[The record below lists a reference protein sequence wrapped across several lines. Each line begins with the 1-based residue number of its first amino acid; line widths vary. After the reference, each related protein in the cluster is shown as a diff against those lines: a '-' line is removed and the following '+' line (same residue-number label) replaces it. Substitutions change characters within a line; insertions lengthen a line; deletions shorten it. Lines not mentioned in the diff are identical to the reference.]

1 MASAACTA
9 VDDDCTRHPY
19 SSNTSETDHQESRR
33 KRRKATRH
41 RLELSS
47 KSSLLGV
54 TSLFALGV
62 ISCGTMHRGL
72 SFSFSRSPSMGVKHS
87 IAIHRSASR
96 SPLSTTRCLAKC
108 KFPTATATAT
118 KTSLF
123 STTSTHLSNSY
134 DVVVIGGG
142 HAGTEAATASARTG
156 ARTLLL
162 TQKTSTLG
170 ELSCNPSIGGI
181 GKGHL
186 VREIDALQGVMG
198 EVADASGIHFR
209 MLNRRKGPAVRGP
222 RGQMDRD
229 LYKTHM
235 QGVLLG
241 DSERGLDK
249 YDNLDV
255 LEASAEDLL
264 LEEGEGIDSLAP
276 LADPTQNAVAASSS
290 SSSGEEQRLRTAKAL
305 SSTAATAPHRRA
317 RIRGVL
323 AIDPSTGSRL
333 EIESS
338 AVVLTTGTFLRGVL
352 MIGRERYSGGR
363 HLRDSEEVEPPSIGL
378 ALTLERFG
386 FPLGRLKTG
395 TPARLDGRTID
406 WDGCKIQPSER
417 PAQPFSHVRQS
428 RGEEPPMAAV
438 GRLIDCYQTA
448 TNEATHKLV
457 TDFAHLLPEYDGMDG
472 KGNGPRY
479 CPSIYKKVERFAER
493 KSHNSFLEPEG
504 LNTHI
509 VYPNGMSGPYP
520 EEIQLQIF
528 RTMKGLEKVEI
539 IRPGYDVE
547 YDFVN
552 PRVLTHTLETKAI
565 AGLYLAGQICGTTGY
580 EEAGA
585 QGIVAGVNAG
595 RAAGAASRGEEAP
608 EPFVLGRDEAYIG
621 VLIDD
626 LVTKGTLEPYRM
638 FTSRA
643 EYRISLRADNA
654 DLRLTRKGAEYG
666 LVTDPERLA
675 ALDMRE
681 TMITDNVERLRKFKL
696 FVTEWAARGGSDIMG
711 GDAMNRP
718 GRESHKKSAEEVLGM
733 PHVTL
738 RDVEDVMAA
747 VHREQKMQQTHHS
760 EHQQH
765 LQSDNEDEAPNNDD
779 ESEQSF
785 IPTPSSVYDTV
796 EASVKY
802 KSYVVRQEKDIE
814 SWRKA
819 QGARIPPNIIY
830 DHSIMPTFSKE
841 EIEKLNRYKPTTFAE
856 ASQISGLTP
865 QSLVY
870 LYHHVMKLNK
880 ESKRKSQSVDGS
892 LATADGTV

>member
-1 MASAACTA
+1 MLIMTTAAIIQRTK
-9 VDDDCTRHPY
+9 P
-19 SSNTSETDHQESRR
+19 HQYLIILLTILSI
-33 KRRKATRH
+33 TNM
-41 RLELSS
+41 RLALAFNSHHLPCS
-47 KSSLLGV
+47 IGKSSRISKFCHLSQNSRAI
-54 TSLFALGV
+54 TSLQ
-62 ISCGTMHRGL
+62 SQ
-72 SFSFSRSPSMGVKHS
+72 SK
-87 IAIHRSASR
+87 
-96 SPLSTTRCLAKC
+96 
-108 KFPTATATAT
+108 
-118 KTSLF
+118 
-123 STTSTHLSNSY
+123 SY
-134 DVVVIGGG
+134 DVIVIGGG
-142 HAGTEAATASARTG
+142 HAGTEAATASARSG

-162 TQKTSTLG
+162 TQKVSTLG

-198 EVADASGIHFR
+198 EIADASGIHFR

-229 LYKTHM
+229 LYKENM
-235 QGVLLG
+235 QDYLL
-241 DSERGLDK
+241 RGADLGIAGIE
-249 YDNLDV
+249 NLDV

-264 LEEGEGIDSLAP
+264 LDEGDEIETLAP
-276 LADPTQNAVAASSS
+276 LADIAKIEAAG
-290 SSSGEEQRLRTAKAL
+290 SGEEERLRKAKSL
-305 SSTAATAPHRRA
+305 SSAEANASSRRA
-317 RIRGVL
+317 RIKGVV
-323 AIDPSTGSRL
+323 AIESETDSRI
-333 EIESS
+333 EIESKT
-338 AVVLTTGTFLRGVL
+338 VILTTGTFLRGVL
-352 MIGRERYSGGR
+352 MIGHERYSGGR
-363 HLRDSEEVEPPSIGL
+363 HLRDSEEVEPPSVGL

-395 TPARLDGRTID
+395 TPPRLDGRTID
-406 WDGCKIQPSER
+406 WDRCNIQPSER
-417 PAQPFSHVRQS
+417 PAQPFSHIRQS
-428 RGEEPPMAAV
+428 RGEQPPLAAANT
-438 GRLIDCYQTA
+438 LINCYQTA

-457 TDFAHLLPEYDGMDG
+457 MEYAHLLPQYDGMDG

-493 KSHNSFLEPEG
+493 NSHNSFLEPEG
-504 LNTHI
+504 LNSHI

-520 EEIQLQIF
+520 EEIQRQIM
-528 RTMKGLEKVEI
+528 RSMKGLEKVEI

-552 PRVLTHTLETKAI
+552 PQALTHTLETKSI

-585 QGIVAGVNAG
+585 QGIIAGANAG
-595 RAAGAASRGEEAP
+595 RAAYAARIGENAP
-608 EPFVLGRDEAYIG
+608 LPFVLGRDEAYIG

-681 TMITDNVERLRKFKL
+681 TLITDNVERLRDFKL
-696 FVTEWAARGGSDIMG
+696 FITDWASRGGDDLSFAAAD
-711 GDAMNRP
+711 RP
-718 GRESHKKSAEEVLGM
+718 GSEGRKKSAEEVLGM

-738 RDVEDVMAA
+738 KDVEDIMAI
-747 VHREQKMQQTHHS
+747 VHS
-760 EHQQH
+760 EEQTQKTY
-765 LQSDNEDEAPNNDD
+765 SDEAYAFN
-779 ESEQSF
+779 
-785 IPTPSSVYDTV
+785 PTPSSVYDTV

-802 KSYVVRQEKDIE
+802 KSYVIRQEKDIE

-819 QGARIPPNIIY
+819 QGVKIPPTIIY
-830 DHSIMPTFSKE
+830 HHSIMPTFSKE
-841 EIEKLNRYKPTTFAE
+841 EIEKLDRFRPNTFAE

-870 LYHHVMKLNK
+870 LYHHVMRLNK
-880 ESKRKSQSVDGS
+880 EARKSSQPV
-892 LATADGTV
+892 TVGENN

>member
-1 MASAACTA
+1 MPLT
-9 VDDDCTRHPY
+9 TR
-19 SSNTSETDHQESRR
+19 
-33 KRRKATRH
+33 AF
-41 RLELSS
+41 
-47 KSSLLGV
+47 
-54 TSLFALGV
+54 TSLFTPKRHPL
-62 ISCGTMHRGL
+62 IQ
-72 SFSFSRSPSMGVKHS
+72 
-87 IAIHRSASR
+87 AIRH
-96 SPLSTTRCLAKC
+96 T
-108 KFPTATATAT
+108 
-118 KTSLF
+118 
-123 STTSTHLSNSY
+123 TTSTSSSLPATHKSY
-134 DVVVIGGG
+134 DVIVIGGG

-156 ARTLLL
+156 AQTLLL

-198 EVADASGIHFR
+198 EVADMSGIHFR

-229 LYKTHM
+229 LYKENM
-235 QGVLLG
+235 QSLLLG
-241 DSERGLDK
+241 EMGME
-249 YDNLDV
+249 NLDV
-255 LEASAEDLL
+255 LEASAEDLIL
-264 LEEGEGIDSLAP
+264 DEGERIETLAP
-276 LADPTQNAVAASSS
+276 LADVQNHQGL
-290 SSSGEEQRLRTAKAL
+290 SSGEEERLRRAKSL
-305 SSTAATAPHRRA
+305 SSAEANASNRRA
-317 RIRGVL
+317 RIKGVVTV
-323 AIDPSTGSRL
+323 DPETKERM
-333 EIESS
+333 EIE
-338 AVVLTTGTFLRGVL
+338 ATTVILTTGTFLRGVL
-352 MIGRERYSGGR
+352 MIGHERYSGGR
-363 HLRDSEEVEPPSIGL
+363 HLRDSEEVEPPSVGL

-395 TPARLDGRTID
+395 TPPRLDGRTID
-406 WDGCKIQPSER
+406 WDRCNIQPSER
-417 PAQPFSHVRQS
+417 PAQPFSHIRQS
-428 RGEEPPMAAV
+428 RGEQPPLAAADT
-438 GRLIDCYQTA
+438 LIHCYQTA
-448 TNEATHKLV
+448 TNEVTHKLV
-457 TDFAHLLPEYDGMDG
+457 MEYAHLLPQYDGMDG

-493 KSHNSFLEPEG
+493 NSHNSFLEPEG
-504 LNTHI
+504 LKSHI

-520 EEIQLQIF
+520 EEIQLQIM
-528 RTMKGLEKVEI
+528 RSMKGLEKVDI
-539 IRPGYDVE
+539 VRPGYDVE

-552 PRVLTHTLETKAI
+552 PQALTHTLETKSI

-585 QGIVAGVNAG
+585 QGIVAGANAG
-595 RAAGAASRGEEAP
+595 RAAGAARRGEKAP
-608 EPFVLGRDEAYIG
+608 LPFVLGRDEAYIG

-681 TMITDNVERLRKFKL
+681 TLITDNVDRLRNFKL
-696 FVTEWAARGGSDIMG
+696 FITDWQTRGGENLSFAAAD
-711 GDAMNRP
+711 RP
-718 GRESHKKSAEEVLGM
+718 GREGHKKSAEEVLGM

-738 RDVEDVMAA
+738 KDVEDIMAS
-747 VHREQKMQQTHHS
+747 VDS
-760 EHQQH
+760 EEKA
-765 LQSDNEDEAPNNDD
+765 QSDESASDEYGFN
-779 ESEQSF
+779 
-785 IPTPSSVYDTV
+785 PTPSSVYDTV

-802 KSYVVRQEKDIE
+802 KSYVIRQEKDIE

-819 QGARIPPNIIY
+819 QGVKIPPTIIY

-841 EIEKLNRYKPTTFAE
+841 EIEKLNTFRPNTFAE

-870 LYHHVMKLNK
+870 LYHHVMRLNK
-880 ESKRKSQSVDGS
+880 EARKEAQAVAAGESKQ
-892 LATADGTV
+892 